1 MKRILHRYYDLMVD
15 HFGPTNWWPG
25 DSAFEIAVGAILTQ
39 NTAWRNVEK
48 ALANLKGKDLMSPRA
63 VLDCRSPRLET
74 ALKPS
79 GFFRVKAR
87 RLRSFCAFLVQ
98 GYGGSMSRLADQ
110 PLDTLRAQLLEVH
123 GIGPETADDIILYA
137 CEQPVF
143 VVDAYTRRILSR
155 HGHVEPEVGYEEL
168 RALFEKHLDKDVA
181 LYKDYHG
188 QIVWTGNTY
197 CRSKPN
203 CESCPLAP
211 TLLRGQPLLDPT
223 RG

>member
-1 MKRILHRYYDLMVD
+1 MKRTLHRYYDLMAD

-25 DSAFEIAVGAILTQ
+25 DSDFEIAVGAILTQ

-48 ALANLKGKDLMSPRA
+48 ALANLTSENLLSPRA
-63 VLDCRSPRLET
+63 ILDCGEARLEM

-87 RLRSFCAFLVQ
+87 RLTSFCAFLVE
-98 GYGGSMSRLADQ
+98 GYGGSMGRLAEQ
-110 PLDTLRAQLLEVH
+110 PLDTLRAELLGVH

-155 HGHVEPEVGYEEL
+155 HGHVRPEIGYEDL
-168 RALFEKHLDKDVA
+168 RALFEKHLDKNVA

-188 QIVWTGNTY
+188 QIVRTGNTY
-197 CRSKPN
+197 CRATPK

-211 TLLRGQPLLDPT
+211 TLRRGQPILDDT
-223 RG
+223 QK

>member
-1 MKRILHRYYDLMVD
+1 MKRTLHRYYDLMAD

-25 DSAFEIAVGAILTQ
+25 DSDFEIAVGAILTQ

-48 ALANLKGKDLMSPRA
+48 ALANLTSENLLSPRA
-63 VLDCRSPRLET
+63 ILDCGDARLEM

-87 RLRSFCAFLVQ
+87 RLTSFCEFLVE
-98 GYGGSMSRLADQ
+98 GYGGSMGRLAEQ
-110 PLDTLRAQLLEVH
+110 PLDTLRAELLGVH

-155 HGHVEPEVGYEEL
+155 HGHVRPEIGYEDL
-168 RALFEKHLDKDVA
+168 RALFEKHLDKNVA

-188 QIVWTGNTY
+188 QIVRTGNTY
-197 CRSKPN
+197 CRATPK

-211 TLLRGQPLLDPT
+211 TLRRGQPILDDT
-223 RG
+223 QK